1 MYAEQCG
8 LVQDNLVCVYVCVY
22 NVTVSYVPTIHH
34 TLSSLLC
41 KPPPPSHAPS
51 LSQLS
56 GFLRSY
62 LLGEE
67 GDDLG
72 ADCVQPLDDLRL
84 RDTEGGRVRYKQ
96 VQNSPTKEAHPPRA
110 AHQSSQS

>member
-1 MYAEQCG
+1 MFPQSTTHFPLC
-8 LVQDNLVCVYVCVY
+8 CV
-22 NVTVSYVPTIHH
+22 NPH
-34 TLSSLLC
+34 
-41 KPPPPSHAPS
+41 PPRSHAPS

-96 VQNSPTKEAHPPRA
+96 VQKLIRPARPTTAPSRERVP
-110 AHQSSQS
+110 SE